1 MPRRR
6 SSRPLLAVALVVAI
20 AVAAAAAWHAAGGR
34 LAWPGA
40 EPSPTADPGFAVS
53 NAACTVVDAGAL
65 AARLGDP
72 ATATGTAVPAGV
84 PASGACELAIAGARL
99 ALARFDGPSLA
110 RMRPPIDPQGYF
122 DSLAVGLEY
131 EFKAP
136 PDEITGLGARAV
148 AGGFDADGDDPAQV
162 VWQRG
167 GAVFVLAARDR
178 MPRERLLAVAR
189 AIDATAP

>member
-1 MPRRR
+1 MRKRRNA
-6 SSRPLLAVALVVAI
+6 RPVLAIALVVAVL
-20 AVAAAAAWHAAGGR
+20 AAAAAAWHAAGGR
-34 LAWPGA
+34 LTRPGA
-40 EPSPTADPGFAVS
+40 DRAPGDALAPGAT
-53 NAACTVVDAGAL
+53 AACALVDGAAL
-65 AARLGDP
+65 AQRLSDP
-72 ATATGTAVPAGV
+72 ASATGTAVPPGI

-131 EFKAP
+131 EFKAEP
-136 PDEITGLGARAV
+136 EAIAGLGSRAV
-148 AGGFDADGDDPAQV
+148 ASGFDADGDDPAQV

-167 GAVFVLAARDR
+167 GAVYVLAARDR
-178 MPRERLLAVAR
+178 IPRERMLALAR